1 MTKQATNRPWTVQIN
16 SHSHY
21 LGSYQIWDRDGNS
34 LTDSDKED
42 EEIRSYV
49 EKAVNCHD
57 ELVEALKEVI
67 KERDFYFV
75 HPKAKEMINK
85 ALKKASQ

>member
-1 MTKQATNRPWTVQIN
+1 MNKHLDNVCIMQKYN
-16 SHSHY
+16 
-21 LGSYQIWDRDGNS
+21 
-34 LTDSDKED
+34 DSENVLELREKFRES
-42 EEIRSYV
+42 EAFIK
-49 EKAVNCHD
+49 KAVNCHD

-85 ALKKASQ
+85 ALKKATQ